1 MKGEIREEKQTL
13 GRVTKKGKKICSKAK
28 AMQRKVSN
36 FDVASY
42 HYFAVSN
49 LEKGWEGVDD
59 GRAHKRARNR
69 RHKAQI
75 LRRMKKI

>member
-1 MKGEIREEKQTL
+1 
-13 GRVTKKGKKICSKAK
+13 
-28 AMQRKVSN
+28 MQRKVSN